1 MAEETPG
8 QSPAP
13 SSQPSLIA
21 APGEAPAPVTAGTP
35 PEPPKDGAPAAIQ
48 PPAEPEKK
56 EEAAPA
62 AFAPDKLTLP
72 EDMKTDDPLFQK
84 FGGLM
89 TDDKLDPQARGQ
101 ALLDLYTDA
110 VKTAREAG
118 TDAWNNVNKEWQT
131 QTMADPEIGGA
142 KFGAAKA
149 TIAKAIDTLPA
160 DLAAGFRQALDITGA
175 GNHPAVVKALHA
187 FALARTEPGH
197 VGGQPPGAPERP
209 SVKDAFYPNS
219 PDMK

>member
-13 SSQPSLIA
+13 SSIINAPA
-21 APGEAPAPVTAGTP
+21 APGEAPAPVTAGT
-35 PEPPKDGAPAAIQ
+35 EPPKDGAPAAIQ
-48 PPAEPEKK
+48 PPPEPPKEPE
-56 EEAAPA
+56 APA

-72 EDMKTDDPLFQK
+72 EGMKTDDPLFK
-84 FGGLM
+84 SYADLM
-89 TDDKLDPQARGQ
+89 SDDKLAPQERGQ
-101 ALLDLYTDA
+101 KLLDLYTDA

-118 TDAWNNVNKEWQT
+118 TEAWNNVNKEWQGK
-131 QTMADPEIGGA
+131 TMADPEIGGA
-142 KFGAAKA
+142 KFPATKA

-175 GNHPAVVKALHA
+175 GNHPAMVKALHA
-187 FALARTEPGH
+187 FATRLTEPGH
-197 VGGQPPGAPERP
+197 VGGQPPGPPERP